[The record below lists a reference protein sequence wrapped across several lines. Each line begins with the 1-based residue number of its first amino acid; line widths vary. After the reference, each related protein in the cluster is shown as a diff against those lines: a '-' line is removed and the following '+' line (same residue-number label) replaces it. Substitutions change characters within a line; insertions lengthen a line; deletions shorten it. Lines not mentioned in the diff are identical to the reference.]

1 MKHSPAHPFTL
12 QISVY
17 TELLPYLRCPSCYG
31 TLALEQ
37 PEQDSAGEIVSGR
50 LRCATCANSYLI
62 RHGIA
67 DFLGR
72 PRPPTPAQVVNELPP
87 TACIYERL
95 WRPFALSLLTG
106 ETFTYRRELPLIAA
120 LTQAQRGGLYL
131 DLACGNGL
139 YARALARTM
148 RGAAGHIVALEHA
161 FPMLA
166 QGRRYAR
173 DAGLR
178 ISFVR
183 ASAQALPL
191 AADAAAGVVI
201 GGSLNEI
208 GDLDACLAEVRRT
221 LASGGRF
228 VAMTLTRADT
238 AVGRAVQLM
247 LGPGGVRFWTSE
259 QLIEQL
265 ERHDLWTSGFWR
277 YGIVLFTH
285 SAKRKA

>member
-1 MKHSPAHPFTL
+1 
-12 QISVY
+12 VY
-17 TELLPYLRCPSCYG
+17 TDLLSHLRCPSCQDI
-31 TLALEQ
+31 LALEQ
-37 PEQDSAGEIVSGR
+37 PEHNSAGEIVTGR
-50 LRCATCANSYLI
+50 LCCVACAASYPI
-62 RHGIA
+62 RDGIA

-72 PRPPTPAQVVNELPP
+72 PRPPSAAQVVNELPP
-87 TACIYERL
+87 TAWVYERL

-106 ETFTYRRELPLIAA
+106 ETFSYQRELPLIAA
-120 LTQAQRGGLYL
+120 LTEPQRGGLYL
-131 DLACGNGL
+131 DVACSNGL

-148 RGAAGHIVALEHA
+148 RGAAGHVAAIEHS

-166 QGRRYAR
+166 QGRQFAR

-183 ASAQALPL
+183 ARAQALPI
-191 AADAAAGVVI
+191 AAGAAAGVVV

-208 GDLDACLAEVRRT
+208 GDLDTCLAEIQRT

-238 AVGRAVQLM
+238 PAGRAVQGIVG
-247 LGPGGVRFWTSE
+247 LGGIQFWTADE
-259 QLIEQL
+259 LIAHFAQNGL
-265 ERHDLWTSGFWR
+265 RTAGSWR

-285 SAKRKA
+285 SIKRKT

>member
-1 MKHSPAHPFTL
+1 
-12 QISVY
+12 VY
-17 TELLPYLRCPSCYG
+17 TDLLPYLRCPSCHD

-37 PEQDSAGEIVSGR
+37 PEQDSAGEIVAGR
-50 LRCATCANSYLI
+50 LRCAACAADYPI
-62 RHGIA
+62 RGGIA
-67 DFLGR
+67 EFLGR
-72 PRPPTPAQVVNELPP
+72 PRPPSPAQVVNELPP
-87 TACIYERL
+87 TAWAYERL

-120 LTQAQRGGLYL
+120 LAQAQHGGLYI

-139 YARALARTM
+139 YARALARTL
-148 RGAAGHIVALEHA
+148 RGAAGHVVALEHS

-183 ASAQALPL
+183 ASAQALPI
-191 AADAAAGVVI
+191 AAGAATGVVV

-208 GDLDACLAEVRRT
+208 GDLDACLAEVRRA
-221 LASGGRF
+221 LASDGRF

-238 AVGRAVQLM
+238 PMGRAVQML
-247 LGPGGVRFWTSE
+247 LGPGGIRFWTPNR
-259 QLIEQL
+259 LIERF
-265 ERHDLWTSGFWR
+265 ERHGLWTASSWR
-277 YGIVLFTH
+277 YGIVLFTY
-285 SAKRKA
+285 SVKRKT

>member
-1 MKHSPAHPFTL
+1 
-12 QISVY
+12 VY
-17 TELLPYLRCPSCYG
+17 TELLPYLRCPSSHN
-31 TLALEQ
+31 TLTLEQ
-37 PEQDSAGEIVSGR
+37 PEQDSTGEIISGR
-50 LRCATCANSYLI
+50 LRCVACATDYHIHN
-62 RHGIA
+62 GIA

-72 PRPPTPAQVVNELPP
+72 PHPPTIAQVVNELPP
-87 TACIYERL
+87 TAWVYERL

-120 LTQAQRGGLYL
+120 LTQAQRGGLYI
-131 DLACGNGL
+131 DVACGNGL

-148 RGAAGHIVALEHA
+148 RSAAGHVVALEHA

-173 DAGLR
+173 AAGLR

-183 ASAQALPL
+183 ASAQELPI

-208 GDLDACLAEVRRT
+208 GDLNACLAEIQRT
-221 LASGGRF
+221 LGGSGRF

-238 AVGRAVQLM
+238 PVGRAVQL
-247 LGPGGVRFWTSE
+247 LLRPGGIQFWTPKKLTE
-259 QLIEQL
+259 HF
-265 ERHDLWTSGFWR
+265 ERHSLWTSSSWR

-285 SAKRKA
+285 SVKRKT

>member
-1 MKHSPAHPFTL
+1 M
-12 QISVY
+12 
-17 TELLPYLRCPSCYG
+17 
-31 TLALEQ
+31 ALEQ
-37 PEQDSAGEIVSGR
+37 PEQDSAGEIVCGQ
-50 LRCATCANSYLI
+50 LCCAGCTNTYPI

-87 TACIYERL
+87 TAWIYERL

-120 LTQAQRGGLYL
+120 LTEAQRGGLYI
-131 DLACGNGL
+131 DVACGNGL

-148 RGAAGHIVALEHA
+148 RGAAGHVVALEHA
-161 FPMLA
+161 FPMLV

-183 ASAQALPL
+183 ASAQSLPI
-191 AADAAAGVVI
+191 ATDAAAGVVV

-221 LASGGRF
+221 LASAGRF

-238 AVGRAVQLM
+238 PVGRVVQLM
-247 LGPGGVRFWTSE
+247 LGPGGVRFWTSQ
-259 QLIEQL
+259 QLIEQF
-265 ERHDLWTSGFWR
+265 ERHDLRTCSFWH

-285 SAKRKA
+285 SVKRKRS

>member
-1 MKHSPAHPFTL
+1 M
-12 QISVY
+12 Y
-17 TELLPYLRCPSCYG
+17 TDLLPYLRCPSCHSIL
-31 TLALEQ
+31 TLER
-37 PEQDSAGEIVSGR
+37 PEQDSTGEIIVGR
-50 LRCATCANSYLI
+50 LRCASCTGDYPI
-62 RHGIA
+62 RGGIA

-72 PRPPTPAQVVNELPP
+72 PRPPTAAQVVNELPP
-87 TACIYERL
+87 TAWVYERL

-120 LTQAQRGGLYL
+120 LTQAQRGGLYI
-131 DLACGNGL
+131 DVACGNGL

-148 RGAAGHIVALEHA
+148 RGAAGHVVALEHA

-166 QGRRYAR
+166 QGRMYAR

-183 ASAQALPL
+183 ASAQALPI
-191 AADAAAGVVI
+191 AAGAAPGVVI

-208 GDLDACLAEVRRT
+208 GDLDACLAEVQRT
-221 LASGGRF
+221 LTGGGRF

-238 AVGRAVQLM
+238 PMGRAVQLM
-247 LGPGGVRFWTSE
+247 LRPGGIQFWTPAK
-259 QLIEQL
+259 LIEQF
-265 ERHDLWTSGFWR
+265 EHHGLWTSSSWR

-285 SAKRKA
+285 SVKRKT

>member
-1 MKHSPAHPFTL
+1 
-12 QISVY
+12 VY
-17 TELLPYLRCPSCYG
+17 TDLLSHLRCPSCQDI
-31 TLALEQ
+31 LALEQ
-37 PEQDSAGEIVSGR
+37 PEHNSAGEIVTGQ
-50 LRCATCANSYLI
+50 LCCVACAASYPI
-62 RHGIA
+62 RDGIA

-72 PRPPTPAQVVNELPP
+72 PRPPSAAQVVNELPP
-87 TACIYERL
+87 TAWVYERL

-106 ETFTYRRELPLIAA
+106 ETFSYQRELPLIAA
-120 LTQAQRGGLYL
+120 LTEPQRGGLYL
-131 DLACGNGL
+131 DVACSNGL

-148 RGAAGHIVALEHA
+148 RGAAGHVAAIEHS

-166 QGRRYAR
+166 QGRQFAR

-183 ASAQALPL
+183 ARAQALPI
-191 AADAAAGVVI
+191 AAGAAAGVVV

-208 GDLDACLAEVRRT
+208 GDLDTCLAEIQRT

-238 AVGRAVQLM
+238 PAGRAVQGIVG
-247 LGPGGVRFWTSE
+247 LGGIQFWTADE
-259 QLIEQL
+259 LIAHFAQNGL
-265 ERHDLWTSGFWR
+265 RTAGSWR

-285 SAKRKA
+285 STKRKT